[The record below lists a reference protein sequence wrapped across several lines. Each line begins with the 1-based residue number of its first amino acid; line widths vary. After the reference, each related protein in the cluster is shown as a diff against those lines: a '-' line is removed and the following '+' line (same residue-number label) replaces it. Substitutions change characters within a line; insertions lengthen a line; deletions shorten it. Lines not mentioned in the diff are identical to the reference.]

1 MSPVQLHVEFNPL
14 YMRYVATLGSGDP
27 EDHAPWAWGHTEQ
40 KAIDE
45 LLALEGLPEDTPYVL
60 C

>member
-1 MSPVQLHVEFNPL
+1 MSPVQVYAEFNSL
-14 YMRYVATLGSGDP
+14 FDLYVATLGSGDP
-27 EDHAPWAWGHTEQ
+27 EDDAPMAWGHTEQ